1 MYEIDLKNSFKK
13 DFKLA
18 LKRGLDEGKLEQV
31 LKFLRKDGKL
41 PSQYKAHI
49 LKGNY
54 KGLWECHIQPD
65 WLLIWDQKETIR
77 LITLIRTGTHS
88 DLFK

>member
-1 MYEIDLKNSFKK
+1 MFEIDLKNSFKK

-18 LKRGLDEGKLEQV
+18 LKRGLNEEKLEEV
-31 LKFLRKDGKL
+31 LILLRQNGKL
-41 PSQYKAHI
+41 PPKYKAHI

-54 KGLWECHIQPD
+54 INLWECHIQPD
-65 WLLIWDQKETIR
+65 WLLIWDQNDRIR

-88 DLFK
+88 DMF

>member
-1 MYEIDLKNSFKK
+1 MYTIEIKNSFKK
-13 DFKLA
+13 DYKHA
-18 LKRGLDEGKLEQV
+18 LKRGLNEVKLEIVLKLLRKEGKL
-31 LKFLRKDGKL
+31 
-41 PSQYKAHI
+41 PAQYKPHK

-65 WLLIWDQKETIR
+65 WLLIWDQNDTIK
-77 LITLIRTGTHS
+77 LITIIRTGSHS